1 MKKDLINEIATRAA
15 SVDGWSFG
23 HYLPNPDPVLKKMG
37 KDISAYRELLSDGQV
52 RAGVRRRK
60 AAIKGLE
67 WRITPTGNN
76 KVDEQLNAMFENLKL
91 NRIITEMLNATLFGY
106 QVSEIL
112 WQKQDS
118 LLVPVDIVGKPQ
130 EWFIFDTDNRL
141 RFKTKD
147 NSIEGELLP
156 EQKFLVTTQEATAT
170 NPYGLGDLA
179 QCFWAA
185 TFKKGGFKFWLE
197 FTEKYGS
204 PWLVGKH
211 PRQTSETDKAELAD
225 ALEEMIG
232 TAIAVVPDDSKVE
245 ILEAAGKGAS
255 SDAFQAFLN
264 FCKAEI
270 NIALLGQNQTTEQES
285 NRASATAGLE
295 VVEDIRNDD
304 KAIIEETFNQLLE
317 WICKLNF
324 SVETLPK
331 FELYEQE
338 SIDTAQVERDE
349 KLHRIGV
356 RFSQDYFERVYGFEK
371 GDIFIQSNES
381 VGTPRWRPSDFTEH
395 EHHHHHNPKPID
407 KIIDQM
413 GELSQHHF
421 DDHLGAIRAK
431 LDTASSLEEFRDILD
446 QHIDQLDF
454 AEYAELFA
462 QGITAATLLGRYEV
476 KQEAKR

>member
-1 MKKDLINEIATRAA
+1 MKKDLITEIATRAT

-76 KVDEQLNAMFENLKL
+76 KVDEQLNAMFESLKL

-106 QVSEIL
+106 HVCEIL
-112 WQKQDS
+112 WQEQDNM
-118 LLVPVDIVGKPQ
+118 LVPVDIVGKPQ
-130 EWFIFDTDNRL
+130 EWFMFDTDNRL
-141 RFKTKD
+141 RFKSKD
-147 NSIEGELLP
+147 SGVEGKLLP
-156 EQKFLVTTQEATAT
+156 EKKFLVATQEATAT

-204 PWLVGKH
+204 PWLAGKH
-211 PRQTSETDKAELAD
+211 PRQASDVDKGDLAD
-225 ALEEMIG
+225 ALEEMVG
-232 TAIAVVPDDSKVE
+232 TAIAVVPDDAKIE

-255 SDAFQAFLN
+255 SDAFETFLK
-264 FCKAEI
+264 FCKSEI

-304 KAIIEETFNQLLE
+304 KAIIEETFNQLLS

-356 RFSQDYFERVYGFEK
+356 RFSQGYFERVYGFEK
-371 GDIFIQSNES
+371 GDITVQAVKPEPHFAKS
-381 VGTPRWRPSDFTEH
+381 TDFA
-395 EHHHHHNPKPID
+395 EHHHKSKPID

-421 DDHLGAIRAK
+421 DDKLGAIRAQ

-446 QHIDQLDF
+446 QHIAELDYS
-454 AEYAELFA
+454 EYAELFA
-462 QGITAATLLGRYEV
+462 QGMTAATLLGRYEV